1 MKLTIDKTIIAW
13 IVSVISAISMFTLFG
28 FYTKNQP
35 QPTMTYVDQI
45 TITSIPMYR
54 DIEQALRD
62 EDLPTGALF
71 IISGEDYI
79 RIKKYQL

>member
-1 MKLTIDKTIIAW
+1 MKLTIDKTIITW

-28 FYTKNQP
+28 FYAKNP
-35 QPTMTYVDQI
+35 AQPTMTYVDQI
-45 TITSIPMYR
+45 TITSIPLYR